1 MNKADFSQGLTMLEA
16 TTGRKVPAEQASA
29 WFRICSDLTLE
40 QWEAGISETL
50 KTNTF
55 AGLPPIGLIRQNAIG
70 RQPAEQDRS
79 LLAWDRVLEAIR
91 EHGGYQTVKFD
102 DLAIHAA
109 IRSCGGWVALCEQET
124 EQMITWTK
132 KAFCDAYRAHIA
144 SGMLTAAAAARLP
157 GIIAADRANA
167 GYDQPEAIEV
177 TTHLPAIKIRVAD
190 TPAPTKKIADKPEYY
205 RVGQRVAEPLFES
218 SPSDEPA
225 KTTMTIDEQRAKI
238 QAAKQALREKYG
250 D

>member
-1 MNKADFSQGLTMLEA
+1 MTKEEFLNAMAMLSASVGREVPKPQA
-16 TTGRKVPAEQASA
+16 TVWYQLV
-29 WFRICSDLTLE
+29 SDLTAE
-40 QWEAGISETL
+40 QFQAGILETL
-50 KTNTF
+50 RTNTF

-70 RQPAEQDRS
+70 KQPAEQDRS

-91 EHGGYQTVKFD
+91 EHGGYQTVQFD

-144 SGMLTAAAAARLP
+144 SGILTAAAAARLT
-157 GIIAADRANA
+157 GIIAADRANNA
-167 GYDQPEAIEV
+167 YDQPEAIEV

-190 TPAPTKKIADKPEYY
+190 NPAPTKKIADKPEYY

-218 SPSDEPA
+218 SHSDEPA
-225 KTTMTIDEQRAKI
+225 KTTMTIEEQKAKM

-250 D
+250 V

>member
-1 MNKADFSQGLTMLEA
+1 VWYQL
-16 TTGRKVPAEQASA
+16 V
-29 WFRICSDLTLE
+29 SDLTAE
-40 QWEAGISETL
+40 QFQAGIVETL
-50 KTNTF
+50 RTNTF

-70 RQPAEQDRS
+70 KQPAEQDRS

-102 DLAIHAA
+102 DAAIHAA
-109 IRSCGGWVALCEQET
+109 IRSCGGWVALCEQDA

-167 GYDQPEAIEV
+167 GYGQPEAIEV

-190 TPAPTKKIADKPEYY
+190 HPAPTKKIADKPEHYQVGK
-205 RVGQRVAEPLFES
+205 RVPDPLLELSPCKEPE
-218 SPSDEPA
+218 
-225 KTTMTIDEQRAKI
+225 KTAMTIDEQRAKI
-238 QAAKQALREKYG
+238 QAAKQALRQKYG

>member
-1 MNKADFSQGLTMLEA
+1 MTKEEFLNAMAMLSASVGREVPKPQA
-16 TTGRKVPAEQASA
+16 TVWYQLV
-29 WFRICSDLTLE
+29 SDLTAE
-40 QWEAGISETL
+40 QFQAGILETL
-50 KTNTF
+50 RTNTF

-70 RQPAEQDRS
+70 KQPAEQDRS

-144 SGMLTAAAAARLP
+144 SGLLTAAAAARLP
-157 GIIAADRANA
+157 GIIAADRANS

-177 TTHLPAIKIRVAD
+177 ATNLPAIKIRVAD
-190 TPAPTKKIADKPEYY
+190 NPAPTKKIADKPEYY

-218 SPSDEPA
+218 SISDEPA
-225 KTTMTIDEQRAKI
+225 KTTMTIEEQQAKI
-238 QAAKQALREKYG
+238 QDAKQALREKYG
-250 D
+250 V

>member
-1 MNKADFSQGLTMLEA
+1 MTKEEFLNAMAILSASVGREVPKPQA
-16 TTGRKVPAEQASA
+16 TVWYQLV
-29 WFRICSDLTLE
+29 SDLTAE
-40 QWEAGISETL
+40 QFQAGILETL
-50 KTNTF
+50 RTNTF

-70 RQPAEQDRS
+70 KQPAEQDRS

-132 KAFCDAYRAHIA
+132 KAFCESYRAHIA
-144 SGMLTAAAAARLP
+144 SGILTAAAAARLT

-167 GYDQPEAIEV
+167 AYDQPEPIEV
-177 TTHLPAIKIRVAD
+177 TTHLPASKIRVAD
-190 TPAPTKKIADKPEYY
+190 NPAPTKKIADKPEYY

-218 SPSDEPA
+218 SISEEPA
-225 KTTMTIDEQRAKI
+225 KTTMTIEEQRAKI
-238 QAAKQALREKYG
+238 ESAKQALREKYG
-250 D
+250 V

>member
-1 MNKADFSQGLTMLEA
+1 M
-16 TTGRKVPAEQASA
+16 
-29 WFRICSDLTLE
+29 
-40 QWEAGISETL
+40 ETL
-50 KTNTF
+50 RTNTF

-102 DLAIHAA
+102 DPAIHAA

-144 SGMLTAAAAARLP
+144 SGLLTAVAAARLP
-157 GIIAADRANA
+157 GIIAAEHAKC

-190 TPAPTKKIADKPEYY
+190 NPAPTKKIADKPEYY
-205 RVGQRVAEPLFES
+205 QVGQRVPDPFFES
-218 SPSDEPA
+218 SVSEEPA
-225 KTTMTIDEQRAKI
+225 KTAMTIEEQQAKI